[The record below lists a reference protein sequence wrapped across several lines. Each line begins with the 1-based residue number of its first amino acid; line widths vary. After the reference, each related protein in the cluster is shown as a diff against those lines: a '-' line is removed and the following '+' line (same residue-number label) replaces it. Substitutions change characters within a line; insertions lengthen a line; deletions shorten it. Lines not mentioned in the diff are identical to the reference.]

1 MDRVA
6 KENLLLTLVPA
17 ESLMQTLRSVDPH
30 TILPLASA
38 TQSADG
44 TPAVVAP
51 MSIPVQPPRSPYD
64 RRFYVVRPEEES
76 QSLDALDYHKP
87 VVFFGPELCGKTWLL
102 HTLTSEARQRG
113 AQVVTINLNIIDK
126 TARSSF
132 GSFLHTFALR
142 IFKELK
148 LDINEVNK
156 SFSENRGG
164 PVATL
169 NDLMSWNVLGAI
181 NERFVLAIDNV
192 DLISDQPYQDEFF
205 GMLRAW
211 VDSSGFEKLH
221 LVLAISTAPSL
232 LVQDVNRSPFNLG
245 DVLTVPD
252 FTVPQLQSLAKLH
265 NLQVDDGEIARLV
278 DLVGGHPYLTRLA
291 FYEAY
296 RRKMR
301 MGVLLDRVENEPQG
315 GVFAPYLDHL
325 MRKLRQDRALLDS
338 FRKIISQPNLAID
351 ESLGYRLEGA
361 GLATRNYSIKGAPY
375 RIRYLLYTRLGQ
387 L

>member
-6 KENLLLTLVPA
+6 KENLLLTLVPT
-17 ESLMQTLRSVDPH
+17 ESLMQSLRTVDPH
-30 TILPLASA
+30 MVLPLAAAANSSDNTTGLSA
-38 TQSADG
+38 PPT
-44 TPAVVAP
+44 VA
-51 MSIPVQPPRSPYD
+51 VQPPRAPYD

-76 QSLDALDYHKP
+76 QSLEALDYHKP

-102 HTLTSEARQRG
+102 HTLTTEARQRG

-142 IFKELK
+142 IFKELN
-148 LDINEVNK
+148 LNIDEVNK

-164 PVATL
+164 PVAVL

-181 NERFVLAIDNV
+181 HQRFVLAIDNV

-252 FTVPQLQSLAKLH
+252 FTVAQLESLARLH
-265 NLQVDDGEIARLV
+265 NLVVNDHEIDRLV
-278 DLVGGHPYLTRLA
+278 RLVGGHPYLTRLA

-301 MGVLLDRVENEPQG
+301 LGSLLDRVESEPHG
-315 GVFAPYLDHL
+315 GVFAPYLEHL
-325 MRKLRQDRALLDS
+325 MRKLRQDRILLDS
-338 FRKIISQPNLAID
+338 FRKIISHRHLSVD

-361 GLATRNYSIKGAPY
+361 GLAIRNYNIKGAPY
-375 RIRYLLYTRLGQ
+375 QIRYLLYNRLGQ
-387 L
+387 P